1 MDSAGY
7 ARPDSS
13 PAASLMDLL
22 ELRKLAV
29 HSPGISTGS
38 RTVYANLRCN
48 LVVHI
53 ENILRNLSMV

>member
-1 MDSAGY
+1 VDSAGS

-29 HSPGISTGS
+29 HFPGISTGS
-38 RTVYANLRCN
+38 HTVCKLAMQSSCP
-48 LVVHI
+48 H
-53 ENILRNLSMV
+53 